1 MMSTEAITNM
11 IKNSTGWSMDVDS
24 MVKAGE
30 RNFQLM
36 RAMTCRFGVTPRDDE
51 LPELALRPIPDG
63 GQEGNVPNMAKMLPE
78 YYEIR
83 DWDKTSGKPSKA
95 RMEALGMG
103 ALAGSFGIK

>member
-1 MMSTEAITNM
+1 M
-11 IKNSTGWSMDVDS
+11 IKTSTGWSMDLDS

-36 RAMTCRFGVTPRDDE
+36 RAMTCRFGVTPKDDE

-83 DWDKTSGKPSKA
+83 GWDKATGKPSKA

-103 ALAGSFGIK
+103 AIAGSFGIK